1 MKYLTGVTVT
11 EMPENA
17 SIIWKFVLTKTF
29 ELRERMMMM
38 MMLLQQKDSPG
49 LFRVRHMFVHV

>member
-1 MKYLTGVTVT
+1 MKYLTGVTVAEMT
-11 EMPENA
+11 EIV

-29 ELRERMMMM
+29 ELRGRMM

-49 LFRVRHMFVHV
+49 LFRVRHMFVHI